1 MPIKKPRKL
10 RQIKGETDMNILDII
25 AIEGI
30 VIRKIPVHSTSLYSY
45 REGDENRLKENESI
59 VERGNRKYRQEI
71 KTNGLGG
78 KYLIS
83 MKMDQYSTVIFNN
96 KYDGV
101 GDTIESAYADY
112 LKKKGV
118 A

>member
-1 MPIKKPRKL
+1 
-10 RQIKGETDMNILDII
+10 MNILDII

-45 REGDENRLKENESI
+45 REGDEKRLKPN
-59 VERGNRKYRQEI
+59 QEI
-71 KTNGLGG
+71 IMINETRKMIREVKENKFGG
-78 KYLIS
+78 KYFITTVPH
-83 MKMDQYSTVIFNN
+83 QGATVIFNQS
-96 KYDGV
+96 YDGI
-101 GDTIESAYADY
+101 GDTIEKAYKNY